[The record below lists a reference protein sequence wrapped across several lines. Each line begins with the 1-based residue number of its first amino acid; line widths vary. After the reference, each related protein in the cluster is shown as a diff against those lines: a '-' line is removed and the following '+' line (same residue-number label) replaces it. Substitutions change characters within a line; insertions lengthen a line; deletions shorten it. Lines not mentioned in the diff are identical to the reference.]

1 MTHSSVEGAWNT
13 PVHCSLCSLW
23 FMQTRD
29 LKPSR
34 LAICSN
40 IRWPPV
46 RETKGLANCSGRTVD
61 PADCHIFFLLF
72 SIFYSFFVILFTV
85 VCRQK
90 VKAVGTQGKAQQH
103 LDLLYSHFHGSSSTR
118 ENSAVLPFLP
128 IVTCKQLLRTSNFG
142 AKAPAFTNHQRLGAE
157 KPLFLGQRSSGGL
170 NVRITNNDTNKNS
183 P

>member
-1 MTHSSVEGAWNT
+1 
-13 PVHCSLCSLW
+13 
-23 FMQTRD
+23 MQTQD
-29 LKPSR
+29 LKQTR
-34 LAICSN
+34 LAIRSN

-46 RETKGLANCSGRTVD
+46 WVTKGLANCSGRTVD
-61 PADCHIFFLLF
+61 PANCHIFFSSSFLSFLF
-72 SIFYSFFVILFTV
+72 IFVILFTV
-85 VCRQK
+85 VFQQK

-142 AKAPAFTNHQRLGAE
+142 GKAPAFTNHQWLGAE
-157 KPLFLGQRSSGGL
+157 KPLFLGQRSGGGL
-170 NVRITNNDTNKNS
+170 NVRISNNDTNKNS